1 MWQNLI
7 ETLDKLSEAYDNLAA
22 LGERKRAAL
31 VGIDMRGLSDILDA
45 EQLTTAKI
53 QKLEKARVEIL
64 KSLSKTDTTL
74 TETTP
79 AKDFYRTA
87 PSLDVE
93 KKLLKLHERLSKS
106 VDNAVKIRDNN
117 RVLAQCALDAVQGQ
131 LNKLSGATIEPTY
144 SGKGAGVVTHQKKF
158 DFKA

>member
-7 ETLDKLSEAYDNLAA
+7 ETLDKLGEAYDNLAA

-31 VGIDMRGLSDILDA
+31 VGIDMQGLSDILDA

-53 QKLEKARVEIL
+53 QKLEKTRVEIL
-64 KSLSKTDTTL
+64 KNLSKTDTTL
-74 TETTP
+74 TATTP
-79 AKDFYRTA
+79 AKDFYRSA
-87 PSLDVE
+87 PSPAVE
-93 KKLLKLHERLSKS
+93 KKLLQAHDKLSRS

-131 LNKLSGATIEPTY
+131 LNKLSGATVEATY
-144 SGKGAGVVTHQKKF
+144 SGKGADVVTHQKKF